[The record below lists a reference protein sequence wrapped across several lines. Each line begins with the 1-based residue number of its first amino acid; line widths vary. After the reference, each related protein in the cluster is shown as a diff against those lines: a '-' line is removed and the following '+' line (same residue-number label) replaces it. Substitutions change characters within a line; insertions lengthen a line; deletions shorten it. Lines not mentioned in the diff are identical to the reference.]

1 MHYHDIVCL
10 VFVAAAAGRVVL
22 HRRGLAVRMIG
33 GGSPRPAWGSAA
45 TTAVAAAAAA
55 AFALPKRGDP
65 SILGGPDAGVPALSD
80 LEGTHIHRV
89 ELYVVLSLVANGPV
103 REDVEPLGLQDTRAL
118 DVEFHDLG
126 GSTEESID
134 RLVSRAV
141 QLVHRV
147 RVGIVPSGV
156 RVDGLDV
163 CLLVGEVQL
172 GSFHSISTLFPPRA
186 SLIVGW
192 QCSMGTPLLWTTMST
207 LFFDPL
213 E

>member
-1 MHYHDIVCL
+1 MLRKIYGGAL
-10 VFVAAAAGRVVL
+10 AGGAAL
-22 HRRGLAVRMIG
+22 LT
-33 GGSPRPAWGSAA
+33 A
-45 TTAVAAAAAA
+45 TA

-103 REDVEPLGLQDTRAL
+103 REDVEPLGLRDTRAL
-118 DVEFHDLG
+118 DVKFHDLG

-147 RVGIVPSGV
+147 HVGIVPSGV
-156 RVDGLDV
+156 EVDGLDF
-163 CLLVGEVQL
+163 CLLVGEVRL
-172 GSFHSISTLFPPRA
+172 GELPLDLDALPPE
-186 SLIVGW
+186 SE
-192 QCSMGTPLLWTTMST
+192 
-207 LFFDPL
+207 L
-213 E
+213 ERRLAVLGGDTAVVDDDVNLVL